1 LDWRDHTEV
10 LSELRRPSDISESRV
25 NPIKAHNELDWQAKQ
40 LMPDV
45 VRMMVA
51 EEFAS
56 PNNLKRHTAAYSA
69 V

>member
-1 LDWRDHTEV
+1 L
-10 LSELRRPSDISESRV
+10 
-25 NPIKAHNELDWQAKQ
+25 NWQAKH

-45 VRMMVA
+45 VRLIVA